1 MLVRSI
7 LMLAATLK
15 GFPWPLIPGLMGF
28 VVAFFIQFRLKYHVD
43 SDKVLKLEDMSQLYT
58 QGLPPRNIL
67 TERGR
72 RLYLWLYLGMG
83 LFALGL
89 LLSGLLY
96 SK

>member
-1 MLVRSI
+1 MLGETKI
-7 LMLAATLK
+7 E
-15 GFPWPLIPGLMGF
+15 GFPWPIFPALIGF
-28 VVAFFIQFRLKYHVD
+28 LVAFFIQFRLKYHAD
-43 SDKVLKLEDMSQLYT
+43 REKVLQLEDMSQLYT

-72 RLYLWLYLGMG
+72 RLYFWLYFGMG

-89 LLSGLLY
+89 LLSGLFY